1 MVSEF
6 LEYLINICQLTFLLP
21 LTFYSI
27 MNFNFILIK
36 CKVLHLGG
44 GGGELHAPVYAGKH
58 LGRKNIRVDTK
69 SSMSQQYVLAAKKA
83 DGILGCIRPRIVS
96 LLVSSA
102 QPHLQYCVQF

>member
-36 CKVLHLGG
+36 CTVLHLVGG
-44 GGGELHAPVYAGKH
+44 KLHAPVYAGKH